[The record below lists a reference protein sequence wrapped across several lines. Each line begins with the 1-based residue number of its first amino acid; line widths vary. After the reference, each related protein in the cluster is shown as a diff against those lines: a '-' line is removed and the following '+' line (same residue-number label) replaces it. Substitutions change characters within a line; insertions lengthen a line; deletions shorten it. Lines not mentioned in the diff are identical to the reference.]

1 MEYLRPVAYDA
12 GMSTRAERRD
22 GRHGLPARLFL
33 LFALLT
39 GIVAMHGL
47 GPGPLTPASG
57 HTTPAAA
64 PAAHRAAEDHV
75 PAGPCACPDEGGADG
90 HGLHADPT
98 CAAPGTAGAPV
109 LPAPAPAPGGLPAM
123 AAAAHVTAP
132 GSAVRGRAPPSLSEL
147 QLLRI

>member
-1 MEYLRPVAYDA
+1 
-12 GMSTRAERRD
+12 MSTRAGRRD
-22 GRHGLPARLFL
+22 GRHGPPARLFL

-47 GPGPLTPASG
+47 GPGPLKPASG
-57 HTTPAAA
+57 HTMPAAA
-64 PAAHRAAEDHV
+64 PAAHHTAGDRV
-75 PAGPCACPDEGGADG
+75 PAGPCACPDDGGSDG

-109 LPAPAPAPGGLPAM
+109 LPAPAAAPGTLPAV
-123 AAAAHVTAP
+123 AAAAHGTAP